1 MRFDRVGLI
10 VNPVAGLGSAHNLAA
25 ARQVVASLG
34 PDLVVTGARDLGAN
48 AVSEAKVIPVPDIRG
63 RAATQFLARQIIATG
78 VDVLIVVGGDG
89 TLADV
94 AFVLLEADSH
104 CPLLGIGAGSTNVGD
119 LIACRTDAI
128 SILEDARF
136 EIDTVDALVAGCNG
150 QDLALAFN
158 DVVIGTTVL
167 GTLDG
172 RVRDLDATA
181 FFAGEQ
187 KVGTP
192 QAVGSATSV
201 VSKTSGERT
210 IHVARG
216 TLVGTVVVGFAHYEC
231 FWGKAIVGGVGL
243 SNLTGQP
250 AGCQVCAQPLVRTE
264 LTPTALA
271 ETEPL
276 SSSYISLNE
285 DETIQATGIGPPA
298 VLCADG
304 NPLKLLVP
312 DDIVHIHIRPQ
323 AVRVLRLQTEEA
335 R

>member
-1 MRFDRVGLI
+1 MRFDKVGLI

-25 ARQVVASLG
+25 ARQVVSSLG
-34 PDLVVTGARDLGAN
+34 PNQVVTGPGDLGAN
-48 AVSEAKVIPVPDIRG
+48 AVSAAQVIPLPDIQG
-63 RAATQFLARQIIATG
+63 RAITQFLARQIIAAG

-89 TLADV
+89 TMADV
-94 AFVLLEADSH
+94 AFVLLEADSP

-119 LIACRTDAI
+119 LVTCRADAI
-128 SILEDARF
+128 SVLEDARF

-150 QDLALAFN
+150 QDMALAFN

-172 RVRDLDATA
+172 QVRDLDATA

-187 KVGTP
+187 KVGFP
-192 QAVGSATSV
+192 QAVGGAASV
-201 VSKTSGERT
+201 VNKMIGGRT
-210 IHVARG
+210 VHVARG

-243 SNLTGQP
+243 TNLTDQP
-250 AGCQVCAQPLVRTE
+250 AGCLVCTQPLVRTE

-271 ETEPL
+271 ETEPIF
-276 SSSYISLNE
+276 SSYISLNE
-285 DETIQATGIGPPA
+285 GEAIQATGIGSPA

-312 DDIVHIHIRPQ
+312 DDIAHIYIRPQ
-323 AVRVLRLQTEEA
+323 AVRVLRLQGEEA
-335 R
+335 